1 MEDLNENITDYDYE
15 FEFDDYNQHII
26 VAIAFIIASVLGIFG
41 NSLVILS
48 VFASNKLRT
57 VTNAFVVN
65 LSVADLVTSLLIPWN
80 ALILLS
86 HEVHP
91 IADWGCAVA
100 AGVLFTCVGCSL
112 FTLASIAVNRLLLIT
127 RPIGASRALSPVFT
141 GIWIAATWV
150 LSFLFNIVPPLVG
163 IGELGTS
170 QKYRVC
176 AAKSSHP
183 LKDYYDYI
191 QAVGCFPIPLLT
203 LTICYIVIFLHLRQH
218 SRKLSQHDFRQTSS
232 HGSDTLTTSSAD
244 DNAATLPTN
253 NPGNPGGTVTDTSS
267 VRNSRDS
274 RVIRRSRRHNQSRR
288 NSVSEISLRRR
299 EHRITK
305 NMFIVFL
312 AFFICIIPFALTLVI
327 SDGAPLVPYA
337 TALILMNACIN
348 PILYGFK
355 HPTFKRVFKCL
366 LTCRWH
372 RVPEPSS
379 AFKRWRS
386 CFCSNRK

>member
-1 MEDLNENITDYDYE
+1 M
-15 FEFDDYNQHII
+15 
-26 VAIAFIIASVLGIFG
+26 
-41 NSLVILS
+41 
-48 VFASNKLRT
+48 KLLPDQKVHDFKLQQRT

-176 AAKSSHP
+176 ATKSSHP

-191 QAVGCFPIPLLT
+191 QAVGCFPIPLLQNP
-203 LTICYIVIFLHLRQH
+203 LILILILSPLFSWPRRPFHL
-218 SRKLSQHDFRQTSS
+218 D
-232 HGSDTLTTSSAD
+232 
-244 DNAATLPTN
+244 
-253 NPGNPGGTVTDTSS
+253 
-267 VRNSRDS
+267 
-274 RVIRRSRRHNQSRR
+274 RRTACPSRRR
-288 NSVSEISLRRR
+288 
-299 EHRITK
+299 
-305 NMFIVFL
+305 
-312 AFFICIIPFALTLVI
+312 
-327 SDGAPLVPYA
+327 
-337 TALILMNACIN
+337 
-348 PILYGFK
+348 
-355 HPTFKRVFKCL
+355 
-366 LTCRWH
+366 
-372 RVPEPSS
+372 
-379 AFKRWRS
+379 
-386 CFCSNRK
+386 